1 MYQTFN
7 CEEKYENEQIQMNI
21 YLGKSTYSSLQIKK
35 SLYIRLSKAIT
46 ILAVI

>member
-21 YLGKSTYSSLQIKK
+21 CLRVKVHIQVYK
-35 SLYIRLSKAIT
+35 
-46 ILAVI
+46 

>member
-21 YLGKSTYSSLQIKK
+21 YLRVKVHIQVYK
-35 SLYIRLSKAIT
+35 
-46 ILAVI
+46 